1 MASAIVGK
9 WGKNLAIR
17 VPLEITKAVGL
28 SDGERVE
35 VEACDG
41 DIVIRRS
48 DAGAAA
54 DAVAAAEEII
64 QESRIHSLGDVTIRE
79 LLDEGR
85 RG

>member
-1 MASAIVGK
+1 VTYATVGK

-17 VPLEITKAVGL
+17 FPLEIARAAGL
-28 SDGERVE
+28 NDGERVE
-35 VEACDG
+35 IETNGG
-41 DIVIRRS
+41 DIVIRRP

-54 DAVAAAEEII
+54 DAQAAAEEII
-64 QESRIHSLGDVTIRE
+64 EESSSHSLGGITIQE